1 MAPTA
6 PKSSKAKPYD
16 RPESSKKSKGKGKAP
31 QDLKAP
37 ATHSQSSRKGKK
49 AWRKNIDI
57 RQEEEALEQARAD
70 ERITG
75 GPAAAKTSGELFTVD
90 TVGDQ
95 AVAAKAKRQHKPLRS
110 LAILE
115 QKSAVPSLTSKVSKA
130 PAPQKKQHLLSR
142 AEKDRLKRIARK
154 TQAFSDGTG
163 LSSADIQAR
172 GPAEKDAWEEEE
184 EVVVKGGFGEETIV
198 KRKVKAPITI
208 ERQRE
213 LYLEKAKKVEEQP
226 EAGLSYNPK
235 AEAHQKL
242 IDAAIQEELDALKRE
257 EAEAAR
263 LEKYSTFIE
272 ARRNAPQGEFA
283 EGMEVGG
290 GESDSEEE
298 EEDDEVEKPSKK
310 PSKRKTTAQRNRQ
323 ARQRALEAALL
334 DSKNRRNLANSVLSA
349 PALNLQIEARKAA
362 QAEKDQKAKEVRE
375 QKERELKK
383 AGEKI
388 GRHRVPSKRVEVQ
401 LGEDLAESLRQ
412 VKPEGNLFK
421 DRFLA
426 LQKRALIE
434 PRVPQLPKKRSL
446 KTKEYEKFAYKH
458 FK

>member
-1 MAPTA
+1 MAPTTS
-6 PKSSKAKPYD
+6 KSAKAKPYD
-16 RPESSKKSKGKGKAP
+16 RPEASKKSKGKGKAP
-31 QDLKAP
+31 QDLGAP

-57 RQEEEALEQARAD
+57 RQEEEALEQARED

-75 GPAAAKTSGELFTVD
+75 GPAAAKTSGNLFTVD

-95 AVAAKAKRQHKPLRS
+95 TVAAKAKRQHKPLRS
-110 LAILE
+110 LAILD
-115 QKSAVPSLTSKVSKA
+115 QKSAVPSLTSKISKA
-130 PAPQKKQHLLSR
+130 PAADKKQHLLSR

-184 EVVVKGGFGEETIV
+184 EFVVKGGFGEETIV

-226 EAGLSYNPK
+226 EGGLSYNPR

-263 LEKYSTFIE
+263 LEKFGAVIE
-272 ARRNAPQGEFA
+272 ARRNAPQSEFA

-298 EEDDEVEKPSKK
+298 EDDDVEKLTKK

-334 DSKNRRNLANSVLSA
+334 ANKNRRNLANSVLSA
-349 PALNLQIEARKAA
+349 PALNLQIEAQKVL
-362 QAEKDQKAKEVRE
+362 QAEKDQKAKELRQ
-375 QKERELKK
+375 QKEKELKK
-383 AGEKI
+383 AGQKI
-388 GRHRVPSKRVEVQ
+388 GRHRVPGKRVEVQ

-421 DRFLA
+421 DRFLD